1 MTTPQFFTITGLLLM
16 VLGALDT
23 NLLMAAAI
31 MLAIG
36 GTLLYG
42 ALSYWPNR
50 TPRQDIDCQ
59 CSHEKGCPQG
69 MFHPSRKRQDEL

>member
-1 MTTPQFFTITGLLLM
+1 M

-36 GTLLYG
+36 GTLLYVYG
-42 ALSYWPNR
+42 TLGYRLNQ
-50 TPRQDIDCQ
+50 TPGPDIGCQ

-69 MFHPSRKRQDEL
+69 MFHPPRKRQDEL